1 MVILIINCEKKL
13 GLALADIFMKNTKD
27 NDAYHI
33 LIVEDDDILGGL
45 IKEALNQHYKTTLLN
60 EATEVL
66 STLQEQ
72 SIDLVVLDLMLPDV
86 DGFELLTEIRQQYS
100 PEKLAVVILS
110 AIDDAKSIVHGFEN
124 GASDYIV
131 KPVEVSVMI
140 ARIRTQLKLLTLQEE
155 RREYIKSLEK
165 SEHLRKQLNQI
176 ASHDLKNPLNNLRM
190 AEGLI
195 REETHENPRL
205 QQLLSTMNASLNMME
220 QVVGTF
226 LDVMA
231 IQTQNI
237 TLKFEP
243 ILIRD
248 LINNAYTQYE
258 LVADKK
264 SIKMTMGNTDGIV
277 LADAGRMA
285 QIAGNLVSNA
295 IKYSPAGS
303 EICTWGE
310 VRDGILRL
318 NVEDSGEG
326 VPENERHLL
335 FKEFSKLSTR
345 PTANEGSTGLG
356 LWIVKHLIELQGGTA
371 GADFPEDA
379 GSIFWIEL
387 PLAKIND

>member
-1 MVILIINCEKKL
+1 M
-13 GLALADIFMKNTKD
+13 GLALADTFMKNTKD
-27 NDAYHI
+27 KDAYRI
-33 LIVEDDDILGGL
+33 LIVEDDDILGEL
-45 IKEALNQHYKTTLLN
+45 IEEALNQQYKTFLLN
-60 EATEVL
+60 EATEVFD
-66 STLQEQ
+66 TIQEQ

-86 DGFELLTEIRQQYS
+86 DGFELLTEIREEYP
-100 PEKLAVVILS
+100 PEKLAVVIMS
-110 AIDDAKSIVHGFEN
+110 AIDDAKSIVRGFEN

-195 REETHENPRL
+195 REEIHENPRL
-205 QQLLSTMNASLNMME
+205 QQLLNTMNASLNMME

-303 EICTWGE
+303 EIRTWSD

-335 FKEFSKLSTR
+335 FQEFSKLSTR

-356 LWIVKHLIELQGGTA
+356 LWIVKHLIELQDGTA

-387 PLAKIND
+387 PLAKIDD